1 MVLQK
6 GKNMQVNPKDLKGLD
21 FNKAEYEYFLENC
34 NFTDRQKEILNL
46 RRRGM
51 SIIEISMYEG
61 EYLPTSPSTVDRE
74 IRKIKNKILKLL

>member
-1 MVLQK
+1 
-6 GKNMQVNPKDLKGLD
+6 MQVNPKDLKGLD

>member
-1 MVLQK
+1 
-6 GKNMQVNPKDLKGLD
+6 MQVKPNEKELKNLD

-51 SIIEISMYEG
+51 SIVQISMHEG
-61 EYLPTSPSTVDRE
+61 EFLPTSTSTVDRE
-74 IRKIKNKILKLL
+74 IQNIKKKILKVI